1 MNDELQASL
10 NTTSEGLAADQHVAA
25 DDDVTMKELKH
36 HLGQTLA
43 HNRELQHELDLTQK
57 KLKDSTSED
66 YKNLYIAAEDECQRM
81 REQNATLIMKLA
93 NLKDDV
99 RTFHYR

>member
-1 MNDELQASL
+1 
-10 NTTSEGLAADQHVAA
+10 
-25 DDDVTMKELKH
+25 MKELKH

-43 HNRELQHELDLTQK
+43 RNRELQQELDVAQK

-81 REQNATLIMKLA
+81 REQNAALIMKLA
-93 NLKDDV
+93 NLNDDV
-99 RTFHYR
+99 RSYIP